1 MFIINKD
8 QSINLTR
15 GDAVSIDINATTS
28 ELEEYIF
35 QPGDIVRFK
44 VFEKNHCDRV
54 VFSKEVEVSEETET
68 VAIQLTGEDTRIGP
82 VIHKPTEYWYEVELN
97 PTTVPQTIIGY
108 DASGPKVFR
117 LYPEGDDTK

>member
-1 MFIINKD
+1 MFTISKD

-15 GDAVSIDINATTS
+15 GDAVAIDISASLS
-28 ELEEYIF
+28 EYEEYIF
-35 QPGDIVRFK
+35 QPGDVVRFR
-44 VFEKNHCDRV
+44 VFEKNRCNQIV
-54 VFSKEVEVSEETET
+54 LSKEVEVSEETD
-68 VAIQLTGEDTRIGP
+68 VVDIQLTGEDTRIGP

-97 PTTVPQTIIGY
+97 PDTAPQTIIGY